1 MSDASPYRFFA
12 VDAAT
17 GERIGA
23 PQRFVEE
30 TRLRDDFTIPA
41 VTKTGFYHFRS
52 ARPHVSPEYCERG
65 WATCRICLADD
76 VLVEVRPKDLGSHL
90 AAHNLTLA
98 QYIRKHA
105 IDLIDILPE
114 WRVAD

>member
-1 MSDASPYRFFA
+1 MSSPQGYSVIAF
-12 VDAAT
+12 DAAT

-30 TRLRDDFTIPA
+30 IRLRDDFTIPA
-41 VTKTGFYHFRS
+41 VPKTGFYHFRS

-65 WATCRICLADD
+65 WATCRICLAND
-76 VLVEVRPKDLGSHL
+76 VVVEVRPKDLESHL
-90 AAHNLTLA
+90 AAHSLTLA
-98 QYIRKHA
+98 EYIRKHA
-105 IDLIDILPE
+105 FDLIDILPQ